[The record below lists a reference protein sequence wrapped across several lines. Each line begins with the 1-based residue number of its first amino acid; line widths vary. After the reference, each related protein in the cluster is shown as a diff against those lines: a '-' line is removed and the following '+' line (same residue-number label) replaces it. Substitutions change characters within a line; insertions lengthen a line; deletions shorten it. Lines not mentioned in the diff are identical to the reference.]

1 MDARRRKKKCT
12 KKISLFRK
20 KHVISAAQ
28 FRIQGSVA
36 LHPGANTKIRANMAG
51 EEKMRLV
58 AYRLAAQSN

>member
-1 MDARRRKKKCT
+1 MLVEKKKIST

-36 LHPGANTKIRANMAG
+36 LHPGANTKIRANVAG
-51 EEKMRLV
+51 EDKMRLE
-58 AYRLAAQSN
+58 ACRLAAQSN